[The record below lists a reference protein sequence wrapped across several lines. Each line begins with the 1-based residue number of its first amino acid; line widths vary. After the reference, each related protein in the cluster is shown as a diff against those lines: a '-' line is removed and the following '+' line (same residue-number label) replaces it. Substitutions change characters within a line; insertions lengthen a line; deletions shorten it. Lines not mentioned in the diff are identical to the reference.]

1 MPSLMTQTNG
11 DVIVVYFQ
19 DAKILDEVQI
29 LKISEELMGIAEKA
43 CGGKL
48 LLAFGDVE
56 YMSSAVLGKLMALH
70 KKCKA
75 DKTNLKM
82 CEVSATILEVF
93 KITKLDKIFD
103 IHDSEDKAVASYK
116 KKGFFG

>member
-11 DVIVVYFQ
+11 DVVVIYFK

-29 LKISEELMGIAEKA
+29 LKISEELMNIATKA

-48 LLAFGDVE
+48 LLAFNEVE
-56 YMSSAVLGKLMALH
+56 YLSSAVLGKLMALH

-82 CEVSATILEVF
+82 CELSPTILEVF
-93 KITKLDKIFD
+93 KITKLNKIFS
-103 IHDSEDKAVASYK
+103 IYPTEDKAIAAYK
-116 KKGFFG
+116 KRGFFG